1 MLFQDSLRREKKI
14 KQKQQFV
21 HFRTSSFVIV
31 ETCADR
37 VQNYPGALEYF
48 YGRAR
53 SVVLPFWND
62 LLLPGVYSSI
72 LSRIHSKPETEEKA
86 QNVEQ
91 TSFALLEKKLLL

>member
-1 MLFQDSLRREKKI
+1 MPENPTSKRSYTTGKLEREREIAVIVLFQDSLRREKKI

-21 HFRTSSFVIV
+21 HVRTSSFVIV

-62 LLLPGVYSSI
+62 LLLPGV
-72 LSRIHSKPETEEKA
+72 
-86 QNVEQ
+86 
-91 TSFALLEKKLLL
+91 